1 MGRRKKKRPPVAV
14 VEEQSYT
21 TLKVL
26 CAMSFVGFI
35 ISMLADT
42 GNFIS
47 FGSIEKLK
55 IAADQTQFEQIETKI
70 EEWNTLGLDVSN
82 KGLKNVSAMYGIR
95 SFIDIL
101 AMVGVVLMYF
111 RLKMG
116 YLIYTLFQFIYV
128 AIPFLF
134 FGGFALFV
142 VEYSSVAISLIYVA
156 LFTSQR
162 KHLIR

>member
-1 MGRRKKKRPPVAV
+1 MGRRKKKRAPVKV
-14 VEEQSYT
+14 VEVQSYT

-26 CAMSFVGFI
+26 CAMSFIGFI
-35 ISMLADT
+35 LSMLADT

-47 FGSIEKLK
+47 FGSVEELK
-55 IAADQTQFEQIETKI
+55 NAIDQTQYEQLETKI
-70 EEWNTLGLDVSN
+70 EEWDKLGLDTSPS
-82 KGLKNVSAMYGIR
+82 GLKNVSAMYGIR
-95 SFIDIL
+95 TFIDVL
-101 AMVGVVLMYF
+101 AMVGVVFMYF
-111 RLKMG
+111 RLKIG
-116 YLIYTLFQFIYV
+116 YIIYTIFQFVYV

-156 LFTSQR
+156 LFTTQR

>member
-1 MGRRKKKRPPVAV
+1 M
-14 VEEQSYT
+14 
-21 TLKVL
+21 
-26 CAMSFVGFI
+26 
-35 ISMLADT
+35 
-42 GNFIS
+42 
-47 FGSIEKLK
+47 
-55 IAADQTQFEQIETKI
+55 
-70 EEWNTLGLDVSN
+70 SN